1 MSTNYANK
9 LHSLQARR
17 TGGTGGAS
25 SISKPMAMDCRV
37 YADSVSTGADIV
49 TESYQARAG
58 NKSATS
64 FALGAMQQ
72 VENRFTQAALAE
84 ADRVRRYLQRML
96 RSGLKAEFA
105 LQGSVPM
112 NLHIEGISDVDL
124 LCLRTDYRTYSP
136 KGERAKAGKYG
147 RWPAELEG
155 IEPEDWLLELRTDA
169 KRHLVACYGE
179 NSVNIE
185 SNKSI
190 GLFGSNFSVKVDVV
204 PAHWCHGIEYQK
216 SNDESDRGVSIY
228 VLNEH
233 KTVTNYPFR
242 YMREVNSVDEQ
253 SNGGI
258 KSSIRLLKNLK
269 ADSDAKGDIR
279 FLSSYDIA
287 ALTCRLDPRQ
297 LTLDEG
303 GELRVMAQLERGLE
317 ALCHDESA
325 LMKLRTPDD
334 TRCIIDKREKAAEL
348 KIIIQEL
355 KGLNRMVAEE
365 NCDSYTW
372 KSHFAQDTGEILI
385 NTRIPLL

>member
-17 TGGTGGAS
+17 TGGTGGARLL
-25 SISKPMAMDCRV
+25 SKHMAMDSRV
-37 YADSVSTGADIV
+37 YADSVSTRDSLA
-49 TESYQARAG
+49 TESYQVRAG

-64 FALGAMQQ
+64 FALGAMQE
-72 VENRFTQAALAE
+72 VEKRFTDAALAE
-84 ADRVRRYLQRML
+84 ADRVKRYLQGKL
-96 RSGLKAEFA
+96 RSRLKAEFE

-136 KGERAKAGKYG
+136 KGESAKAGKYG
-147 RWPAELEG
+147 SWPAELEG
-155 IEPEDWLLELRTDA
+155 VEPADWLLELRADA
-169 KRHLVACYGE
+169 ERHLVECYGE
-179 NSVNIE
+179 SSVNTK

-190 GLFGSNFSVKVDVV
+190 GLSGPSFSVKVDVV
-204 PAHWCHGIEYQK
+204 PAHWYHGVEYQRSK
-216 SNDESDRGVSIY
+216 DESDKGVSIY

-242 YMREVNSVDEQ
+242 YMREVKSVDDQ

-258 KSSIRLLKNLK
+258 KSSIRLLKNLR

-279 FLSSYDIA
+279 LLSSYDIA
-287 ALTCRLDPRQ
+287 ALVYHLDPQQ
-297 LTLDEG
+297 LFLNEG
-303 GELRVMAQLERGLE
+303 SELRVMARLEQRLA
-317 ALCHDESA
+317 ALCHDEAA

-334 TRCIIDKREKAAEL
+334 TRYIINAREKVAEI

-355 KGLNRMVAEE
+355 KGLNEMVAEE
-365 NCDSYTW
+365 NDASYAR
-372 KSHFAQDTGEILI
+372 KSHFAQDAGEILT
-385 NTRIPLL
+385 NTRIPLV